1 MPRAELDASQLAQDV
16 VDAWGM
22 AMLGGTG
29 KALSADF
36 KALFEKACAYRSAKE
51 VADNHREHGRLTE
64 EEAQQEQRTRAAF
77 LKAYVPV
84 ARMALRWCEERV

>member
-1 MPRAELDASQLAQDV
+1 MPQIELDASQLAQDV

-22 AMLGGTG
+22 AMLVGTG

-36 KALFEKACAYRSAKE
+36 KALFEKACAYRTAKE
-51 VADNHREHGRLTE
+51 VADNHRDQGLTE
-64 EEAQQEQRTRAAF
+64 EEVEREQVTRKDF
-77 LKAYVPV
+77 LKAYLPV